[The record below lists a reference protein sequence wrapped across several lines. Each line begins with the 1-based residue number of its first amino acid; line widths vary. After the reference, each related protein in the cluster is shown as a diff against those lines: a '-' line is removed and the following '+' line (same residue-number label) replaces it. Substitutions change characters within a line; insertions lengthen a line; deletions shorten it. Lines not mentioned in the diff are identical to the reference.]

1 MQENLL
7 ELVSDKALEA
17 LLVFFGFIGMVTPL
31 ALWVAW
37 SEFTFY
43 LVLGIG
49 VVTITAFVLLSWFFN
64 ARHKARHGELPKK
77 HHMKFLPK

>member
-64 ARHKARHGELPKK
+64 ARHKARHGKLPKK

>member
-1 MQENLL
+1 MQEMLL

-64 ARHKARHGELPKK
+64 ARHKARHGKLPKK